1 MNYKVVE
8 KFISIN
14 GEGKSSGQLSVFIR
28 FAGCNLNCSY
38 CDTKWANEE
47 KAPYSI
53 MTEKEIYEYIKLT
66 EIKNVTLTGGEP
78 LLQEGILTL
87 LKLLCSD
94 ENLNIEIE
102 TNGSIP
108 LKDFTS
114 IKNNPPK
121 FTMDYKLPYSNM
133 ENHMI
138 TDNFNYLTKKDV
150 IKFVVANKN
159 DLQKLKSII
168 YKYNLIDKTNIYIS
182 PVYGEIEM
190 NSIVEFMKE
199 NKLNGVTLQMQLHK
213 IIWDPNKRGV

>member
-1 MNYKVVE
+1 MDYKVVE

-28 FAGCNLNCSY
+28 FAGCNLHCSY
-38 CDTKWANEE
+38 CDTKWANE
-47 KAPYSI
+47 KKVPFCI
-53 MTEKEIYEYIKLT
+53 MTEEEIYKYIQSTK
-66 EIKNVTLTGGEP
+66 IKNVTLTGGEP

-94 ENLNIEIE
+94 KNLSIEIE

-108 LKDFTS
+108 LKDFIT
-114 IKNNPPK
+114 IKNNSPN
-121 FTMDYKLPYSNM
+121 FTMDYKLPCSNM

-159 DLQKLKSII
+159 DLQKLKSIM

-190 NSIVEFMKE
+190 NLIVEFMKE

>member
-14 GEGKSSGQLSVFIR
+14 GEGKSSGELSVFIR

-78 LLQEGILTL
+78 LLQEGILAL
-87 LKLLCSD
+87 LNLLCGD

-121 FTMDYKLPYSNM
+121 FTMDYKLPCSNM

-150 IKFVVANKN
+150 IKFVVATKN

>member
-28 FAGCNLNCSY
+28 FVGCNLNCSY